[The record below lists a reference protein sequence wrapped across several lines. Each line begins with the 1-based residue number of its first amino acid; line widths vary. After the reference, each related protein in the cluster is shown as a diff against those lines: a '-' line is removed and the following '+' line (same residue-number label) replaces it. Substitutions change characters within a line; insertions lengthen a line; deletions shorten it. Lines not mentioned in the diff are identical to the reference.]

1 MKKNWIIVLAMALC
15 LIMSSVAFA
24 APEGDT
30 AEGEA
35 VTAAGE
41 SADSEGESAEAP
53 AEDTAAAED
62 AATETAESADGES
75 AEGESAEAPAEGG
88 ADSAGGSAGGSGG
101 GTTETAD
108 GPSADAPEPGVE
120 EGVSY
125 VSEYLAGA
133 SAIYVSGESKTF
145 DNTTFYGMGYA
156 TSEDITAQIPN
167 QYGMCAVVLAAGQG
181 TEVVM
186 NNPVIKSDPS
196 SYSNGV
202 FAAAMAKVTINGG
215 SIETNNSSGHGI
227 DTTYMGHVY
236 VKDATIYTHGE
247 TSGALASDFG
257 GGYING
263 ENLTI
268 RTDGGSS
275 PGIFSAGS
283 TIIML
288 KDSTIDTASATGVV
302 VAHDHA
308 VVVLDNV
315 EVNAAGTAL
324 NGLQALPSP
333 ESSEGSRAF
342 VFGGTLNSKTGAVI
356 GEGGGRTEANLIG
369 VACNSETGSAISV
382 TSGIMTVNLWDTELT
397 GSITCSSGNSLT
409 INIYSGA
416 TLTGDVSG
424 DGEIVINVYDGGAYN
439 GNFEAT
445 EAGEGVEAPV
455 VGTFDDYLMSDWASG
470 SLSWQGSTVTEYV
483 ETIEPRILENSAATY
498 AENSTAYIE
507 YDPESYDP
515 SENGVDLA
523 VLSEKSA
530 HGFTYDE
537 VFGGA
542 ESRTGATGDSSGE
555 SAEGESDSEAA
566 EDAAAEAPAE
576 GESAEGESA
585 DGESADGEAPADGES
600 AEGESDSEAAEDT
613 AAEAPAE
620 G

>member
-1 MKKNWIIVLAMALC
+1 MKKRLFIVLAMAVC
-15 LIMSSVAFA
+15 LVMAAPAFA
-24 APEGDT
+24 D
-30 AEGEA
+30 EA
-35 VTAAGE
+35 
-41 SADSEGESAEAP
+41 AEAP
-53 AEDTAAAED
+53 AA
-62 AATETAESADGES
+62 
-75 AEGESAEAPAEGG
+75 
-88 ADSAGGSAGGSGG
+88 
-101 GTTETAD
+101 
-108 GPSADAPEPGVE
+108 GVE

-125 VSEYLAGA
+125 VSDYLPGA
-133 SAIYVSGESKTF
+133 SAVYVSGETKTF
-145 DNTTFYGMGYA
+145 DNTVFYGRGYA
-156 TSEDITAQIPN
+156 TDSDITAQIPN

-181 TEVVM
+181 TEVTL
-186 NNPVIKSDPS
+186 NNPTITSDPS

-202 FAAAMAKVTINGG
+202 FAAAMAKITINGG
-215 SIETNNSSGHGI
+215 SIETSNSSGHGI

-236 VKDATIYTHGE
+236 IKDASIHTHGE

-268 RTDGGSS
+268 QTEGGSS

-288 KDSTIDTASATGVV
+288 KDSTIDTTKATGVV

-315 EVNAAGTAL
+315 QVNAAGTAL

-342 VFGGTLNSKTGAVI
+342 VFGGTLNSASGSVI
-356 GEGGGRTEANLIG
+356 GEGGGRTEVNLVG
-369 VACNSETGSAISV
+369 VECSSATDSAISV

-397 GSITCSSGNSLT
+397 GSIQCSSGNSLT
-409 INIYSGA
+409 INVYNGA

-424 DGEIVINVYDGGAYN
+424 DGEIVINVYDGGTYN
-439 GNFEAT
+439 GNFDAT
-445 EAGEGVEAPV
+445 EAGEGEEAPV

-483 ETIEPRILENSAATY
+483 EEVEPRILENSAATY
-498 AENSTAYIE
+498 ASASTASIE
-507 YDPESYDP
+507 YDPEVYDP
-515 SENGVDLA
+515 SENGVDLS
-523 VLSEKSA
+523 VLAERSA

-542 ESRTGATGDSSGE
+542 ESRGGATGESSGDSAGGD
-555 SAEGESDSEAA
+555 SAEGESADGESAD
-566 EDAAAEAPAE
+566 DAAAGESAD

-585 DGESADGEAPADGES
+585 DGESADDAAAGESADDAAAGESADDAAAGESADDAAAGESADDAAEGESADGAAEGESEGEAPADGES
-600 AEGESDSEAAEDT
+600 AEDSAEGESEGESAED
-613 AAEAPAE
+613 AANVE